1 MPEMKSNLAPNT
13 QGPDVLSG
21 YRTVR
26 EAAQLL
32 GVSERRVIDFLK
44 PASEGEAPR
53 LAALRFGRVWL
64 IPIHALATFRRKPR
78 PVGRPPTKVA

>member
-1 MPEMKSNLAPNT
+1 MPRMKSNLAPFET
-13 QGPDVLSG
+13 DGPEVLTA

-44 PASEGEAPR
+44 PASKGEAPR

-64 IPIHALATFRRKPR
+64 IPISSLTAFRRKPR
-78 PVGRPPTKVA
+78 LVGRPPKVP

>member
-21 YRTVR
+21 YKTVR
-26 EAAQLL
+26 EAAQVLK
-32 GVSERRVIDFLK
+32 VSERRVIDFLR
-44 PASEGEAPR
+44 PASKGQAPR

-64 IPIHALATFRRKPR
+64 IPIHALMDFRRKPR
-78 PVGRPPTKVA
+78 LVGRPPTKVA